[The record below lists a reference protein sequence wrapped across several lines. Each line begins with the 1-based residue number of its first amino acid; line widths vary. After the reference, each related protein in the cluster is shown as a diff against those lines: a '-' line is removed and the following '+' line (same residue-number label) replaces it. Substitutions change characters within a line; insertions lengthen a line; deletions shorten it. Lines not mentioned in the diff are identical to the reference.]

1 MHEVAAGTVTITML
15 EVPVRAIGVADG
27 FVIRFGCN
35 KRLET
40 CRDRF
45 ANALNFRGFPN
56 IPGQDAVL
64 RYAASGDANQGVV
77 L

>member
-1 MHEVAAGTVTITML
+1 MIRAGC
-15 EVPVRAIGVADG
+15 D
-27 FVIRFGCN
+27 

-64 RYAASGDANQGVV
+64 RYASSGDANQGVV

>member
-1 MHEVAAGTVTITML
+1 MIRAGC
-15 EVPVRAIGVADG
+15 D
-27 FVIRFGCN
+27 

-40 CRDRF
+40 CRDRY

-64 RYAASGDANQGVV
+64 RYASRDSSHEGNV